1 MSNNF
6 TAMMFLSLL
15 FLLFV
20 SSEPTRAKLFH
31 YFKVI
36 RPRFLQVSSMCTFVT
51 EVKSKMVHSSLIPSS
66 SCKRFCGLANRST
79 PSYANTMNRSVKE
92 EITLDQS
99 AAQQGVLAHL
109 TSGSSCFQWDSFLG
123 NSCSLQKTQAV
134 KGTQTSLLLTR
145 LGWVRPESGRRG
157 NPVEQEL
164 ELKI

>member
-36 RPRFLQVSSMCTFVT
+36 RPRFLQVNSMCTFVT

-99 AAQQGVLAHL
+99 AAQQGVLAHKVGAHA
-109 TSGSSCFQWDSFLG
+109 SKWDSFLG

-145 LGWVRPESGRRG
+145 HGWAGSD
-157 NPVEQEL
+157 
-164 ELKI
+164 LKAAGGEILWSRSWS